1 MEGTQGRR
9 PDVTFVLDASVT
21 LSWCFR
27 DEASPESLA
36 ILDRLENEPA
46 LVPSIWPLEVAN
58 ILAVAERRRRIVA
71 EEISEFVGLLARL
84 TIRLDESTGERG
96 LTEILALARDA
107 SLSSYDAAYLDLA
120 LRAGLPL
127 ATRDKALAEAA
138 RRAGV
143 TVMTG

>member
-1 MEGTQGRR
+1 M
-9 PDVTFVLDASVT
+9 TFVLDASVT